1 MVLKIKTNKSLHFVG
16 FLVSLQPKR
25 DGINNIR
32 SKMKLNSRRWML
44 LVALCIGM
52 LTTVG
57 VRAQVGMQKRQIT
70 IGLDA
75 NYAPLQSVDKNGLP
89 HGYDVTFTRTLMSRM
104 GVDFYYV
111 PNSWKKVEEQVMK
124 GDVDLAMMVYSAYR
138 RDSIYYSR
146 PIFRLYYQVVYRKA
160 DYKSFDF
167 RNIKGKTFAF
177 LNSRPIGELMD
188 REGGKSVK
196 VYDLDEAIRDL
207 AKGKYD
213 AVICYRYQAKYLIEH
228 YHLDQLQS
236 EDISMQPREYC
247 YVSHNQDLIEDI
259 SREIV
264 LMEAEG
270 VIDEIYGNDIMEPTK
285 NQIPVWVWYLFGVV
299 GVLFV
304 VAYIIQSY
312 KSHKK
317 LKIANAMLE
326 TNYKILEMS
335 HMELEE
341 TNRKLIVANERAEES
356 SKMKSNFIK
365 QISHEI
371 RTPLN
376 ILSGFTQVLTTS
388 GVELNEKE
396 KNKIAHDIVENTNR
410 ITSLVNKM
418 LELSD
423 AGSRNV
429 IERNDK
435 VTAVRIAGDA
445 IAATGIADIK
455 ELDFEL
461 SVEPEA
467 EDLIIRT
474 NLNSAVRAL
483 TLILDN
489 ARKFTEKSV
498 KKNIKLS
505 VKATPGTIELA
516 VEDNGIG
523 IAPEEAERIFQEF
536 VQLDEFYEGTGIG
549 LTIARSLARRMG
561 GDVIL
566 DTSYYPGARFVLSLP
581 R

>member
-1 MVLKIKTNKSLHFVG
+1 
-16 FLVSLQPKR
+16 
-25 DGINNIR
+25 
-32 SKMKLNSRRWML
+32 MKLDNRRWML
-44 LVALCIGM
+44 LVAVLLSF

-57 VRAQVGMQKRQIT
+57 VSAQKSVPNPTIT

-75 NYAPLQSVDKNGLP
+75 NYAPLQYVDKNGIP
-89 HGYDVTFTRTLMSRM
+89 HGYDVTFTRALMSRM
-104 GVDFYYV
+104 GVKFYYV
-111 PNSWKKVEEQVMK
+111 PSTWKKVEESLIK
-124 GDVDLAMMVYSAYR
+124 GDIDLAMMVYSSYR
-138 RDSIYYSR
+138 KDSVCYSR
-146 PIFRLYYQVVYRKA
+146 PIFRLYYQVVYRKS

-188 REGGKSVK
+188 REGAISVR

-213 AVICYRYQAKYLIEH
+213 AVICYRYQAKYLINH
-228 YHLDQLQS
+228 YHLDQLQA

-247 YVSHNQDLIEDI
+247 YVSHNQDLIDDI
-259 SREIV
+259 SREIAM
-264 LMEAEG
+264 MEVEG
-270 VIDEIYGNDIMEPTK
+270 IVDEIYGNDIVETAK
-285 NQIPVWVWYLFGVV
+285 SKIPVWVWYLFGAV

-304 VAYIIQSY
+304 GAYIFLSY
-312 KSHKK
+312 RSRKK

-341 TNRKLIVANERAEES
+341 TNRQLIAATEKAEES

-376 ILSGFTQVLTTS
+376 ILSGFVQVITTP
-388 GVELNEKE
+388 GLELQDDEKI
-396 KNKIAHDIVENTNR
+396 KIGQDIVLNTNR
-410 ITSLVNKM
+410 ITNLVNKM

-429 IERNDK
+429 IERNENT
-435 VTAVRIAGDA
+435 TAAQIAGDA
-445 IAATGIADIK
+445 VTATSIADANGIK
-455 ELDFEL
+455 FEL
-461 SVEPEA
+461 SIEPEA
-467 EDLIIRT
+467 EKVNVVT

-483 TLILDN
+483 SLILDN
-489 ARKFTEKSV
+489 ARKFSGG
-498 KKNIKLS
+498 
-505 VKATPGTIELA
+505 ATDKYVRLTVMAKPNTIELA

-523 IAPEEAERIFQEF
+523 VPPNEAEHIFEEF
-536 VQLDEFYEGTGIG
+536 VQLDDFYEGTGIG

-561 GDVIL
+561 GDVTL
-566 DTSYYPGARFVLSLP
+566 DTSYSPGARFILTLP

>member
-1 MVLKIKTNKSLHFVG
+1 
-16 FLVSLQPKR
+16 
-25 DGINNIR
+25 
-32 SKMKLNSRRWML
+32 MKLDYRRLVL
-44 LVALCIGM
+44 LVAVCAGM
-52 LTTVG
+52 LTTIG
-57 VRAQVGMQKRQIT
+57 VRAQSNLQIQQIT

-89 HGYDVTFTRTLMSRM
+89 HGYDVTFTRALMSRM
-104 GVDFYYV
+104 GVKFYYV

-124 GDVDLAMMVYSAYR
+124 GDIDLAMMVYSAYR
-138 RDSIYYSR
+138 KDSVFYSR

-160 DYKSFDF
+160 DYKNFDF

-177 LNSRPIGELMD
+177 LNSRPIGELME
-188 REGGKSVK
+188 REGGKAIK
-196 VYDLDEAIRDL
+196 VYDLDEAIQNL
-207 AKGKYD
+207 AKGMYD

-228 YHLDQLQS
+228 YHLDQLQA

-247 YVSHNQDLIEDI
+247 YVSHNQELIEDI
-259 SREIV
+259 SREIAM
-264 LMEAEG
+264 MEAEG
-270 VIDEIYGNDIMEPTK
+270 MIDEIYGDGIMAPTK
-285 NQIPVWVWYLFGVV
+285 NQIPVWVWYLFGGL

-304 VAYIIQSY
+304 GAYIILSY
-312 KSHKK
+312 RSRKK

-335 HMELEE
+335 HIELEE
-341 TNRKLIVANERAEES
+341 TNRKLIAATERAEES

-388 GVELNEKE
+388 GVELNENE
-396 KNKIAHDIVENTNR
+396 KNKITHDVVENTNR
-410 ITSLVNKM
+410 ITGLVNKM

-435 VTAVRIAGDA
+435 VMPAQIAGDA
-445 IAATGIADIK
+445 IAATSIADTKGI
-455 ELDFEL
+455 DFEL
-461 SVEPEA
+461 SIEPEA
-467 EDLIIRT
+467 ENLIVTT
-474 NLNSAVRAL
+474 NLNSAVRSL
-483 TLILDN
+483 SLILDN
-489 ARKFTEKSV
+489 ARKFTKNSV
-498 KKNIKLS
+498 NRSIKLS
-505 VKATPGTIELA
+505 VKAKPETIELA

-523 IAPEEAERIFQEF
+523 VPPEEAERIFEEF

-566 DTSYYPGARFVLSLP
+566 DTSYHPGARFVLTLP

>member
-1 MVLKIKTNKSLHFVG
+1 
-16 FLVSLQPKR
+16 
-25 DGINNIR
+25 
-32 SKMKLNSRRWML
+32 MKLDNRRWML
-44 LVALCIGM
+44 LVAVLLSF

-57 VRAQVGMQKRQIT
+57 VSAQKSVPNPTIT

-75 NYAPLQSVDKNGLP
+75 NYAPLQYVDKNGIP
-89 HGYDVTFTRTLMSRM
+89 HGYDVTFTRALMSRM
-104 GVDFYYV
+104 GVKFYYV
-111 PNSWKKVEEQVMK
+111 PSTWKKVEESLIK
-124 GDVDLAMMVYSAYR
+124 GDIDLAMMVYSSYR
-138 RDSIYYSR
+138 KDSVCYSR
-146 PIFRLYYQVVYRKA
+146 PIFRLYYQVVYRKS

-188 REGGKSVK
+188 REGGISVR

-213 AVICYRYQAKYLIEH
+213 AVICYRYQAKYLINH
-228 YHLDQLQS
+228 YHLDQLQA

-247 YVSHNQDLIEDI
+247 YVSHNQDLIDDI
-259 SREIV
+259 SREIAM
-264 LMEAEG
+264 MEAEG
-270 VIDEIYGNDIMEPTK
+270 IVDEIYGNDIVETAK
-285 NQIPVWVWYLFGVV
+285 SKIPVWVWYLFGAV

-304 VAYIIQSY
+304 GAYIFLSY
-312 KSHKK
+312 RSRKK

-341 TNRKLIVANERAEES
+341 TNRQLIAATEKAEES

-376 ILSGFTQVLTTS
+376 ILSGFVQVITTP
-388 GVELNEKE
+388 GLELQDDEKI
-396 KNKIAHDIVENTNR
+396 KIGQDIVLNTNR
-410 ITSLVNKM
+410 ITNLVNKM

-429 IERNDK
+429 IERNENT
-435 VTAVRIAGDA
+435 TAAQIAGDA
-445 IAATGIADIK
+445 VTATSIADANGIK
-455 ELDFEL
+455 FEL
-461 SVEPEA
+461 SIEPEA
-467 EDLIIRT
+467 EKVNVVT

-483 TLILDN
+483 SLILDN
-489 ARKFTEKSV
+489 ARKFSGG
-498 KKNIKLS
+498 
-505 VKATPGTIELA
+505 ATDKYVRLTVMAKPNTIELA

-523 IAPEEAERIFQEF
+523 VPPNEAEHIFEEF

-561 GDVIL
+561 GDVTL
-566 DTSYYPGARFVLSLP
+566 DTSYSPGARFILTLP

>member
-1 MVLKIKTNKSLHFVG
+1 
-16 FLVSLQPKR
+16 
-25 DGINNIR
+25 
-32 SKMKLNSRRWML
+32 MKLDNRRWML
-44 LVALCIGM
+44 LVAVLLSF

-57 VRAQVGMQKRQIT
+57 VSAQKSVPNPTIT

-75 NYAPLQSVDKNGLP
+75 NYAPLQYVDKNGIP
-89 HGYDVTFTRTLMSRM
+89 HGYDVTFTRALMSRM
-104 GVDFYYV
+104 GVKFYYV
-111 PNSWKKVEEQVMK
+111 PSTWKKVEESLIK
-124 GDVDLAMMVYSAYR
+124 GDIDLAMMVYSSYR
-138 RDSIYYSR
+138 KDSVCYSR
-146 PIFRLYYQVVYRKA
+146 PIFRLYYQVVYRKS

-188 REGGKSVK
+188 REGGISVR

-213 AVICYRYQAKYLIEH
+213 AVICYRYQAKYLINH
-228 YHLDQLQS
+228 YHLDQLQA

-247 YVSHNQDLIEDI
+247 YVSHNQDLIDDI
-259 SREIV
+259 SREIAM
-264 LMEAEG
+264 MEAEG
-270 VIDEIYGNDIMEPTK
+270 IVDEIYGNDIVETAK
-285 NQIPVWVWYLFGVV
+285 SKIPVWVWYLFGAV

-304 VAYIIQSY
+304 GAYIFL
-312 KSHKK
+312 SHRSRKK

-341 TNRKLIVANERAEES
+341 TNRQLIVATEKAEES

-376 ILSGFTQVLTTS
+376 ILSGFVQVITTP
-388 GVELNEKE
+388 GLELQDDEKI
-396 KNKIAHDIVENTNR
+396 KIGQDIVLNTNR
-410 ITSLVNKM
+410 ITNLVNKM

-429 IERNDK
+429 IERNENT
-435 VTAVRIAGDA
+435 TAAQIAGDA
-445 IAATGIADIK
+445 VTATSIADANGIK
-455 ELDFEL
+455 FEL
-461 SVEPEA
+461 SIEPEA
-467 EDLIIRT
+467 EKVNVVT

-483 TLILDN
+483 SLILDN
-489 ARKFTEKSV
+489 ARKFSGG
-498 KKNIKLS
+498 
-505 VKATPGTIELA
+505 ATDKYVRLTVMAKPNTIELA

-523 IAPEEAERIFQEF
+523 VPPNEAEHIFEEF
-536 VQLDEFYEGTGIG
+536 VQLDDFYEGTGIG

-561 GDVIL
+561 GDVTL
-566 DTSYYPGARFVLSLP
+566 DTSYSPGARFVLSLP

>member
-1 MVLKIKTNKSLHFVG
+1 
-16 FLVSLQPKR
+16 
-25 DGINNIR
+25 
-32 SKMKLNSRRWML
+32 MKLDNRRWML
-44 LVALCIGM
+44 LVAVLLSF

-57 VRAQVGMQKRQIT
+57 VSAQKSVPNPTIT

-75 NYAPLQSVDKNGLP
+75 NYAPLQYVDKNGIP
-89 HGYDVTFTRTLMSRM
+89 HGYDVTFTRALMSRM
-104 GVDFYYV
+104 GVKFYYV
-111 PNSWKKVEEQVMK
+111 PSTWKKVEESLIK
-124 GDVDLAMMVYSAYR
+124 GDIDLAMMVYSSYR
-138 RDSIYYSR
+138 KDSVCYSR
-146 PIFRLYYQVVYRKA
+146 PIFRLYYQVVYRKS

-188 REGGKSVK
+188 REGGISVR

-213 AVICYRYQAKYLIEH
+213 AVICYRYQAKYLINH
-228 YHLDQLQS
+228 YHLDQLQA

-247 YVSHNQDLIEDI
+247 YVSHNQDLIDDI
-259 SREIV
+259 SREIAM
-264 LMEAEG
+264 MEAEG
-270 VIDEIYGNDIMEPTK
+270 IVDEIYGNDIVETAK
-285 NQIPVWVWYLFGVV
+285 SKIPVWVWYLFGAV

-304 VAYIIQSY
+304 GAYIFLSY
-312 KSHKK
+312 KSRKK

-341 TNRKLIVANERAEES
+341 TNRQLIAATEKAEES

-376 ILSGFTQVLTTS
+376 ILSGFVQVITTP
-388 GVELNEKE
+388 GLELQDDEKI
-396 KNKIAHDIVENTNR
+396 KIGQDIVLNTNR
-410 ITSLVNKM
+410 ITNLVNKM

-429 IERNDK
+429 IERNENT
-435 VTAVRIAGDA
+435 TAAQIAGDA
-445 IAATGIADIK
+445 VTATSIADANGIK
-455 ELDFEL
+455 FEL
-461 SVEPEA
+461 SIEPEA
-467 EDLIIRT
+467 EKVNVVT

-483 TLILDN
+483 SLILDN
-489 ARKFTEKSV
+489 ARKFSGG
-498 KKNIKLS
+498 
-505 VKATPGTIELA
+505 ATDKYVRLTVMAKPNTIELA

-523 IAPEEAERIFQEF
+523 VPPNEAEHIFEEF
-536 VQLDEFYEGTGIG
+536 VQLDDFYEGTGIG

-561 GDVIL
+561 GDVTL
-566 DTSYYPGARFVLSLP
+566 DTSYSPGARFILTLP

>member
-1 MVLKIKTNKSLHFVG
+1 
-16 FLVSLQPKR
+16 
-25 DGINNIR
+25 
-32 SKMKLNSRRWML
+32 MKLDYRRLVL
-44 LVALCIGM
+44 LVAVCAGM
-52 LTTVG
+52 LTTIG
-57 VRAQVGMQKRQIT
+57 VRAQSNLQIQQIT

-89 HGYDVTFTRTLMSRM
+89 HGYDVTFTRALMSRM
-104 GVDFYYV
+104 GVKFYYV
-111 PNSWKKVEEQVMK
+111 PNSWKKVEEQLMK
-124 GDVDLAMMVYSAYR
+124 GDIDLAMMVYSAYR
-138 RDSIYYSR
+138 KDSVFYSR

-160 DYKSFDF
+160 DYKNFDF

-177 LNSRPIGELMD
+177 LNSRPIGELME
-188 REGGKSVK
+188 REGGKAIK
-196 VYDLDEAIRDL
+196 VYDLDEAIQDL
-207 AKGKYD
+207 AKGMYD

-228 YHLDQLQS
+228 YHLDQLQA

-247 YVSHNQDLIEDI
+247 YVSHNQELIEDI
-259 SREIV
+259 SREIAM
-264 LMEAEG
+264 MEAEG
-270 VIDEIYGNDIMEPTK
+270 MIDEIYGDGIMAPTK
-285 NQIPVWVWYLFGVV
+285 NQIPVWVWYLFGGL

-304 VAYIIQSY
+304 GAYIILSY
-312 KSHKK
+312 RSRKK

-335 HMELEE
+335 HIELEE
-341 TNRKLIVANERAEES
+341 TNRKLIAATERAEES

-388 GVELNEKE
+388 GVELNENE
-396 KNKIAHDIVENTNR
+396 KNKITHDVVENTNR
-410 ITSLVNKM
+410 ITGLVNKM

-429 IERNDK
+429 IERKDK
-435 VTAVRIAGDA
+435 VMPAQIAGDA
-445 IAATGIADIK
+445 IAATSIADTKGI
-455 ELDFEL
+455 DFEL
-461 SVEPEA
+461 SIEPEA
-467 EDLIIRT
+467 ENLIVTT
-474 NLNSAVRAL
+474 NLNSAVRSL
-483 TLILDN
+483 SLILDN
-489 ARKFTEKSV
+489 ARKFTENSV
-498 KKNIKLS
+498 NRSIKLS
-505 VKATPGTIELA
+505 VKAKPETIELA

-523 IAPEEAERIFQEF
+523 VPPEEAERIFEEF

-566 DTSYYPGARFVLSLP
+566 DTSYHPGARFVLTLP

>member
-1 MVLKIKTNKSLHFVG
+1 M
-16 FLVSLQPKR
+16 
-25 DGINNIR
+25 
-32 SKMKLNSRRWML
+32 
-44 LVALCIGM
+44 
-52 LTTVG
+52 
-57 VRAQVGMQKRQIT
+57 
-70 IGLDA
+70 
-75 NYAPLQSVDKNGLP
+75 
-89 HGYDVTFTRTLMSRM
+89 
-104 GVDFYYV
+104 
-111 PNSWKKVEEQVMK
+111 E
-124 GDVDLAMMVYSAYR
+124 
-138 RDSIYYSR
+138 
-146 PIFRLYYQVVYRKA
+146 
-160 DYKSFDF
+160 
-167 RNIKGKTFAF
+167 
-177 LNSRPIGELMD
+177 
-188 REGGKSVK
+188 REGGKSVR

-228 YHLDQLQS
+228 YQLDQLQS
-236 EDISMQPREYC
+236 EDISLQPREYC

-259 SREIV
+259 SREIAM
-264 LMEAEG
+264 MEAEG
-270 VIDEIYGNDIMEPTK
+270 LIDEIYGNGIMVPTT
-285 NQIPVWVWYLFGVV
+285 NIIPLWVWYLFGAL
-299 GVLFV
+299 GILFITI
-304 VAYIIQSY
+304 YIIISY
-312 KSHKK
+312 RSRKK
-317 LKIANAMLE
+317 LKIANSMLE

-341 TNRKLIVANERAEES
+341 TNRKLTIANERAEES

-396 KNKIAHDIVENTNR
+396 KNKITHDVIENTNR

-423 AGSRNV
+423 ANSRNV

-435 VTAVRIAGDA
+435 TTPVQIAGAA
-445 IAATGIADIK
+445 IATTGIADTMGV
-455 ELDFEL
+455 DFEL
-461 SVEPEA
+461 TIDPEVEN
-467 EDLIIRT
+467 LSLTT
-474 NLNSAVRAL
+474 NQNSAVRAL

-489 ARKFTEKSV
+489 ARKFTAKPSNN
-498 KKNIKLS
+498 KIRLN
-505 VKATPGTIELA
+505 VKATANTIEFA

-523 IAPEEAERIFQEF
+523 VPQNEAERIFEEF

-561 GDVIL
+561 GDVKL
-566 DTSYYPGARFVLSLP
+566 DTSYTSGARFVLSLP

>member
-1 MVLKIKTNKSLHFVG
+1 
-16 FLVSLQPKR
+16 
-25 DGINNIR
+25 
-32 SKMKLNSRRWML
+32 MKLDYRRLVL
-44 LVALCIGM
+44 LVAVCAGM
-52 LTTVG
+52 LTTIG
-57 VRAQVGMQKRQIT
+57 VRAQSNLQIQQIT

-89 HGYDVTFTRTLMSRM
+89 HGYDVTFTRALMSRM
-104 GVDFYYV
+104 GVKFYYV
-111 PNSWKKVEEQVMK
+111 PNSWKKVEEQLMK
-124 GDVDLAMMVYSAYR
+124 GDIDLAMMVYSAYR
-138 RDSIYYSR
+138 KDSVFYSR

-160 DYKSFDF
+160 DYKNFDF
-167 RNIKGKTFAF
+167 RNIKGKTCAF
-177 LNSRPIGELMD
+177 LNSRPIGELME
-188 REGGKSVK
+188 REGGKAIK
-196 VYDLDEAIRDL
+196 VYDLDEAIQDL
-207 AKGKYD
+207 AKGMYD

-228 YHLDQLQS
+228 YHLDQLQA

-247 YVSHNQDLIEDI
+247 YVSHNQELIEDI
-259 SREIV
+259 SREIAM
-264 LMEAEG
+264 MEAEG
-270 VIDEIYGNDIMEPTK
+270 MIDEIYGDGIMAPTK
-285 NQIPVWVWYLFGVV
+285 NQIPVWVWYLFGGL

-304 VAYIIQSY
+304 GAYIILSY
-312 KSHKK
+312 RSRKK

-326 TNYKILEMS
+326 TNYKILEIS
-335 HMELEE
+335 HIELEE
-341 TNRKLIVANERAEES
+341 TNRKLIAATERAEES

-388 GVELNEKE
+388 GVELNENE
-396 KNKIAHDIVENTNR
+396 KNKITHDVVENTNR
-410 ITSLVNKM
+410 ITGLVNKM

-435 VTAVRIAGDA
+435 VMPAQIAGDA
-445 IAATGIADIK
+445 IAATSIADTKGI
-455 ELDFEL
+455 DFEL
-461 SVEPEA
+461 SIEPEA
-467 EDLIIRT
+467 ENLIVTT
-474 NLNSAVRAL
+474 NLNSAVRSL
-483 TLILDN
+483 SLILDN
-489 ARKFTEKSV
+489 ARKFTENSV
-498 KKNIKLS
+498 NRSIKLS
-505 VKATPGTIELA
+505 VKAKPETIELA

-523 IAPEEAERIFQEF
+523 VPPEEAERIFEEF

-566 DTSYYPGARFVLSLP
+566 DTSYHPGARFVLTLP

>member
-1 MVLKIKTNKSLHFVG
+1 
-16 FLVSLQPKR
+16 
-25 DGINNIR
+25 
-32 SKMKLNSRRWML
+32 MKLDYRRLVL
-44 LVALCIGM
+44 LVAVCAGM
-52 LTTVG
+52 LTTIG
-57 VRAQVGMQKRQIT
+57 VRAQSNLQIQQIT

-89 HGYDVTFTRTLMSRM
+89 HGYDVTFTRALMSRM
-104 GVDFYYV
+104 GVKFYYV
-111 PNSWKKVEEQVMK
+111 PNSWKKVEEQLMK
-124 GDVDLAMMVYSAYR
+124 GDIDLAMMVYSAYR
-138 RDSIYYSR
+138 KDSVFYSR

-160 DYKSFDF
+160 DYKNFDF

-177 LNSRPIGELMD
+177 LNSRPIGELME
-188 REGGKSVK
+188 REGGKAIK
-196 VYDLDEAIRDL
+196 VYDLDEAIQDL
-207 AKGKYD
+207 AKGMYD

-228 YHLDQLQS
+228 YHLDQLQA

-247 YVSHNQDLIEDI
+247 YVSHNQELIEDI
-259 SREIV
+259 SREIAM
-264 LMEAEG
+264 MEAEG
-270 VIDEIYGNDIMEPTK
+270 MIDEIYGDGIMAPTK
-285 NQIPVWVWYLFGVV
+285 NQIPVWVWYLFGGL

-304 VAYIIQSY
+304 GAYIILSY
-312 KSHKK
+312 RSRKK

-341 TNRKLIVANERAEES
+341 TNRKLIAATERAEES

-388 GVELNEKE
+388 GVELNENE
-396 KNKIAHDIVENTNR
+396 KNKITHDVVENTNR
-410 ITSLVNKM
+410 ITGLVNKM

-429 IERNDK
+429 IERKDK
-435 VTAVRIAGDA
+435 VMPAQIAGDA
-445 IAATGIADIK
+445 IAATSIADTKGI
-455 ELDFEL
+455 DFEL
-461 SVEPEA
+461 SIEPEA
-467 EDLIIRT
+467 ENLIVTT
-474 NLNSAVRAL
+474 NLNSAVRSL
-483 TLILDN
+483 SLILDN
-489 ARKFTEKSV
+489 ARKFTENSV
-498 KKNIKLS
+498 NRSIKLS
-505 VKATPGTIELA
+505 VKAKPETIELA

-523 IAPEEAERIFQEF
+523 VPPEEAERIFEEF

-566 DTSYYPGARFVLSLP
+566 DTSYHPGARFVLTLP